1 MDIHLD
7 GLFSLNASYDY
18 DEDYAYKD
26 DDPDLKGGQWVLIPL
41 VYSVVLILGLFGNG
55 LLLAALALKKRAW
68 RTSDTFIVH
77 LSVAD
82 VLLLVTLP
90 LWAAQATQ
98 SCGWCIGLALC
109 RISAVIFKLNF
120 FCGIFILAI
129 ICLDRYLSLV
139 HAKQLYSHKKPM
151 LAHLSC
157 LSVWFIS
164 LLLTIPEWLHMPLER
179 HPWKEE
185 KTQCVL
191 GLYTANT
198 HLASRLSHHVFSL
211 AAGVVIGFSCGTPW
225 LRRSA
230 KNIRKRVVMLILV
243 GVFSL
248 CWIPYNIVLV
258 VDTFRGEETTS
269 DTSSGLPQRSRRTAL
284 KITAAL
290 GCVHACLRP
299 FLYLGLSG
307 DFRKWT
313 RATLSCVRA
322 EPEGSVWELG
332 VGDDALL
339 EQSPETEQL
348 KQLATVDQK
357 MQVQTTT

>member
-1 MDIHLD
+1 MDVHLD
-7 GLFSLNASYDY
+7 GLFNLNVSYDY
-18 DEDYAYKD
+18 DEDYVYKD
-26 DDPDLKGGQWVLIPL
+26 DDPDLKGGQAVWIPL

-68 RTSDTFIVH
+68 RTSDTFILH

-82 VLLLVTLP
+82 VLLLITLP

-120 FCGIFILAI
+120 FCGIFLLAI

-151 LAHLSC
+151 LTHLSC
-157 LSVWFIS
+157 LSVWLVS
-164 LLLTIPEWLHMPLER
+164 LLLTIPEWLYMPLER

-185 KTQCVL
+185 KTQCFL
-191 GLYTANT
+191 GLYTANK
-198 HLASRLSHHVFSL
+198 HLGSRISHHVFSA
-211 AAGVVIGFSCGTPW
+211 AAGVVIFFSCGTPW
-225 LRRSA
+225 LQRSA
-230 KNIRKRVVMLILV
+230 KTIRKRVVTLILV

-248 CWIPYNIVLV
+248 CWIPYNVVLV
-258 VDTFRGEETTS
+258 IDTFRGTETTS
-269 DTSSGLPQRSRRTAL
+269 DALSGLPRSSRRTAL
-284 KITAAL
+284 KVTAVL

-299 FLYLGLSG
+299 LLYLGLSS

-313 RATLSCVRA
+313 LAMLSCVRA
-322 EPEGSVWELG
+322 EPKGSVWELG

-339 EQSPETEQL
+339 EQNPETEQL
-348 KQLATVDQK
+348 KQLASVDQ
-357 MQVQTTT
+357 QVQVKMAT